1 MDKLNM
7 VIMMYHKNN
16 NVKTCELVYVNPK
29 NRTMSNAE

>member
-16 NVKTCELVYVNPK
+16 NAKQCDFSQIINLIKTIKLN
-29 NRTMSNAE
+29 